1 MKYQCDDDDDGRA
14 LSLSVRCRSRS
25 LSLSRA
31 SVKYLELRAAR
42 LERYRQHA
50 RKLSRACYRPLY
62 CLSVTAKLH
71 TLTLTRTTQLSRY
84 TEIAKGTR
92 HTHNTR

>member
-1 MKYQCDDDDDGRA
+1 MRRRRRARA
-14 LSLSVRCRSRS
+14 LAQREVSLEIS
-25 LSLSRA
+25 LSLA